1 MALIVLASFSAEQ
14 IFVHYIPTCLTDH
27 KEHHHALHHLATFSI
42 HKPLTTLR
50 GFLRAA
56 NLVFSAA
63 SDIPGVYPAPLRVWE
78 LWAGK

>member
-1 MALIVLASFSAEQ
+1 MLMALIVLASFSAEQ

-27 KEHHHALHHLATFSI
+27 KEHHLATFSI

-56 NLVFSAA
+56 NLAFSAA
-63 SDIPGVYPAPLRVWE
+63 SDIPGVYPVPLRVWE